1 MTKRCGINRLRSI
14 VAFLCLSATPLM
26 AQFRSSIEGT
36 VSDASGAV
44 LADVNVVLTN
54 TATGVTQSAQSNSEG
69 YFRFPTLPPGSY
81 KLRATKP
88 GFQTLNQEN
97 VSLLAQETR
106 TVPMVLKVGQ
116 VQETVTV
123 TTEAAPIQLSEA
135 KIASDISA
143 QELHELPLAGRNIL
157 NVLGQTPGVTGVG
170 TASGT
175 AGGTDVFS
183 LVNNPF
189 NNANGQRG
197 DGNSFYVDNTLATSN
212 PDPGSYNLT
221 PNPDSVQE
229 LHVAVN
235 DYSAESGRAGSVV
248 IQAVT
253 KSGSNH
259 FHGSLFEYH
268 QDNALTA
275 LNHLQAPGTKLDATR
290 RNEFGGS
297 VGGPIQR
304 DKMFFFFSWDQK
316 RQSAPTTIVSTV
328 EHPDFVNFMKSNF
341 PNNVSTQLLTNFPA
355 ITKNGLTSVEAAQDL
370 DPDCATLGPP
380 VAGMPCDLNIRGQT
394 SNTFSLPNNGLQ
406 WNVRIDRYFTK
417 DRVYGNFYRKTPDTV
432 SANVRPAFNNT
443 NSFAGTTNYLNLD
456 WTHTFS
462 PNVVNDGA
470 AGFTRISGLG

>member
-1 MTKRCGINRLRSI
+1 MSNLMFLKRLWLLA
-14 VAFLCLSATPLM
+14 VAFCLLATPLM

-36 VSDASGAV
+36 VTDASGAV

-54 TATGVTQSAQSNSEG
+54 TATGVSQTAQSNGSG

-81 KLRATKP
+81 QLTATKP
-88 GFQTLNQEN
+88 GFQTLTQEN
-97 VSLLAQETR
+97 VSLLAQETH
-106 TVPMVLKVGQ
+106 TVPMVMKVGQ

-157 NVLGQTPGVTGVG
+157 NVLSQTPGVTGVG

-175 AGGTDVFS
+175 AGGTDIFS

-253 KSGSNH
+253 KSGTNH

-275 LNHLQAPGTKLDATR
+275 LNHLQPSNTKLDATR

-297 VGGPIQR
+297 VGGPHPAGQDVR
-304 DKMFFFFSWDQK
+304 LLQLGPKTPVGTDHHYFDGGASGLREFHEDQFPQQCFHSAANHFSSHHQE
-316 RQSAPTTIVSTV
+316 RVNR
-328 EHPDFVNFMKSNF
+328 HPDR
-341 PNNVSTQLLTNFPA
+341 
-355 ITKNGLTSVEAAQDL
+355 
-370 DPDCATLGPP
+370 
-380 VAGMPCDLNIRGQT
+380 AG
-394 SNTFSLPNNGLQ
+394 
-406 WNVRIDRYFTK
+406 
-417 DRVYGNFYRKTPDTV
+417 
-432 SANVRPAFNNT
+432 
-443 NSFAGTTNYLNLD
+443 
-456 WTHTFS
+456 
-462 PNVVNDGA
+462 
-470 AGFTRISGLG
+470 SGS